1 MLVTKAFL
9 NSFLSKD
16 CCDAAKIGSYY
27 VFLKLSDCAPFLMI
41 TKLKLPR
48 QFYPALLQIITEGGK
63 SWGWG
68 GIESSLYHA
77 IFWKKIQ
84 YILFV
89 GFFLNIKEESDTL
102 SKHFNDL
109 VCNIH
114 FWLWFF
120 QTSANLSFLL
130 PHRPSITIYFNS

>member
-48 QFYPALLQIITEGGK
+48 QFYPALLQIITEGRK

-68 GIESSLYHA
+68 VSN
-77 IFWKKIQ
+77 Q
-84 YILFV
+84 VYITQSFEKR
-89 GFFLNIKEESDTL
+89 FSTY
-102 SKHFNDL
+102 
-109 VCNIH
+109 
-114 FWLWFF
+114 
-120 QTSANLSFLL
+120 FLL
-130 PHRPSITIYFNS
+130 VSF